1 MNRTLHRI
9 LLPCLSLGSLLWLT
23 GCYTQL
29 ATTRDEGT
37 YDYYAT
43 DEDTT
48 GDNYEQAYA
57 DSNDNGYY
65 DENPEVPGYRYGFDY
80 YYPTVGLGFSDYDP
94 WYWRYNGWYYYDPF
108 ICGTYYPSIY
118 AGWYPY
124 WPYPGYY
131 FYYPYYHNHTY
142 AGTLGRG
149 GYGGVRTIGSTRGG
163 SAVRGGGEGGYRG
176 SPASGTS
183 SLPTGYRSSSGT
195 RSNPPA
201 ATPGVS
207 TGRRS
212 NGARGGSA
220 VRPGSR
226 GGTTRSGSGREATR
240 GQAPR
245 TYTPPRNTGGSGRSY
260 SPPPPPPPAQSTP
273 PSSGGGRSSSGSGG
287 GGGRG
292 GRR

>member
-1 MNRTLHRI
+1 MNKNIYRI
-9 LLPCLSLGSLLWLT
+9 LLPGMFLGSLLWLT

-29 ATTRDEGT
+29 ATTRDEGR
-37 YDYYAT
+37 YDYSAAE
-43 DEDTT
+43 DDTT
-48 GDNYEQAYA
+48 GNNYEQAYA
-57 DSNDNGYY
+57 DSDFNGGYY
-65 DENPEVPGYRYGFDY
+65 DDNGEVPGYRYGFDY
-80 YYPTVGLGFSDYDP
+80 YYPTVGFGFSTYDL
-94 WYWRYNGWYYYDPF
+94 WYSRYNGWYYYDPF

-124 WPYPGYY
+124 WRYPGYN
-131 FYYPYYHNHTY
+131 FYPYNYHHTY

-163 SAVRGGGEGGYRG
+163 NAVRGGNEGGYRG
-176 SPASGTS
+176 APASGAS
-183 SLPTGYRSSSGT
+183 NLPTGYRSSSGT

-201 ATPGVS
+201 ATPRVS

-212 NGARGGSA
+212 DGARGKSA
-220 VRPGSR
+220 VRSGSR
-226 GGTTRSGSGREATR
+226 SGTTRSGGGRQSR

-260 SPPPPPPPAQSTP
+260 SPPPSPPPAQSTP
-273 PSSGGGRSSSGSGG
+273 PSSGGGRSSSGSS